1 MNGNIN
7 DEEFN
12 NIKFVNFSQEK
23 AEEINSQSDSSSE
36 YSSESD

>member
-12 NIKFVNFSQEK
+12 NIKLVNFSQEK
-23 AEEINSQSDSSSE
+23 AEELNSQSDSSSE